1 MAAHATEGVHACDT
15 DRMVHEV
22 ASYCRICAASCGIV
36 ATVDGDRVVAVRGD
50 RDHPVSRGY
59 TCPKGRALPALHHH
73 PSRLDAPPAA
83 WDAWLDDLASSL
95 GAVVSEHGAD
105 AVAGY
110 FGTGL
115 AYDTA
120 GWIAASGWLAAIG
133 SSRLFTPATI
143 DNAPVLL
150 AAELVAGHPQANPVC
165 DFDAAQLVLI
175 VGSNP
180 VVSHGYGTA
189 SPDPVTR
196 LRAVRRRGGSVW
208 VLDPRRSETAAIAS
222 HHLAVRPGSDALV
235 LAWLVRSRLEA
246 GVSAAVEA
254 TTAADD
260 RARLAG
266 ALAGCTSARAARA
279 SGVPE
284 PLLVELRDA
293 VLAADGALAAWCGTG
308 VTMSRDGLVAE
319 WLRWV
324 LLALS
329 DSLDSALGMRFH
341 RGVLFPLRGSRGP
354 RPVPPVAS
362 RPELRRFL
370 GQDPCVSFV
379 DSVGRG
385 DVRALVVAGA
395 NPLTAFPD
403 AAATRDA
410 LRTLDVLAVADVCAN
425 ELTATATHVL
435 PVAAQLER
443 ADAPMHELVA
453 VRGGSCFTPAV
464 VPLGAARRP
473 AWWVFTELARRMT
486 GAELFGGAST
496 DEDVL
501 GSIAARARVPW
512 ATIRAAGPHGVEV
525 EPEIGWVRDAV
536 LGGEPW
542 RIAPDALLERVAV
555 LPDPPAFPLVLVP
568 RRRMHTNN
576 SVADPHGRDEPL
588 VTVHPS
594 DAAAASVTEGDCIVI
609 TSAHGSVTA
618 VVSVDERV
626 APGVVSMSH
635 GDAAASAGALVS
647 RTRDV
652 DPLTGMPRA
661 SGLPVSL
668 SRV

>member
-1 MAAHATEGVHACDT
+1 
-15 DRMVHEV
+15 MVREV

-36 ATVDGDRVVAVRGD
+36 VTVDGDRVVAVRGD

-59 TCPKGRALPALHHH
+59 TCPKGRALPALHHRA
-73 PSRLDAPPAA
+73 SRLDGPPS
-83 WDAWLDDLASSL
+83 WDALLDDLASSL
-95 GAVVSEHGAD
+95 DAVVAAHGAD

-120 GWIAASGWLAAIG
+120 GWMAASGWLAAIR

-165 DFDAAQLVLI
+165 DFEAAQLVLI

-189 SPDPVTR
+189 APDPVTR
-196 LRAVRRRGGSVW
+196 LRAVRRRGGTVW

-222 HHLAVRPGSDALV
+222 RHLAVRPGSDAVV

-246 GVSAAVEA
+246 GVSPEAAA
-254 TTAADD
+254 STSADD
-260 RARLAG
+260 RARLLA
-266 ALAGCTSARAARA
+266 ALAPCTLARAACA
-279 SGVPE
+279 SGLPE
-284 PLLVELRDA
+284 PALVALRDA
-293 VLAADGALAAWCGTG
+293 VLAADGALAALCGTG
-308 VTMSRDGLVAE
+308 VTMHRDGLVAE

-329 DSLDSALGMRFH
+329 GSLDSERGMRFH
-341 RGVLFPLRGSRGP
+341 RGVLFPLRGLRAA
-354 RPVPPVAS
+354 RPVPPVTS

-379 DSVGRG
+379 DSVERG

-403 AAATRDA
+403 WPATERA
-410 LRTLDVLAVADVCAN
+410 LRTLDVLAVADVSSTA
-425 ELTATATHVL
+425 LTAMATHVL
-435 PVAAQLER
+435 PVASQLER
-443 ADAPMHELVA
+443 ADVPMHELVA
-453 VRGGSCFTPAV
+453 VRGGTCFTPAV
-464 VPLGAARRP
+464 VPLSAARRP
-473 AWWVFTELARRMT
+473 AWWLFAELARRMR
-486 GAELFGGAST
+486 GVELFGDATS

-501 GSIAARARVPW
+501 GVLAGRARVPW
-512 ATIRAAGPHGVEV
+512 ATIRAAGPHGVGV
-525 EPEIGWVRDAV
+525 EPDIGWVRDA
-536 LGGEPW
+536 LLDGGPW
-542 RIAPDALLERVAV
+542 RIAPDALLDRLLA
-555 LPDPPAFPLVLVP
+555 LADPPSAPLVLVP
-568 RRRMHTNN
+568 RRRMHANN
-576 SVADPHGRDEPL
+576 SVGDPHGRDEAL
-588 VTVHPS
+588 VVVHPF
-594 DAAAASVTEGDCIVI
+594 DATAASIADGDPAVI
-609 TSAHGSVTA
+609 SSAHGSVTA
-618 VVSVDERV
+618 VVSVSETV

-635 GDAAASAGALVS
+635 GDAAASSGALVS
-647 RTRDV
+647 RTADI

-661 SGLPVSL
+661 SGVPVTL
-668 SRV
+668 RRV